1 MVHSSVRGFWIKPGN
16 KMGPW
21 ASALR
26 FRAIFRLQ
34 KGSGVRIRNQ
44 DRNHSYRVGNHG
56 NPGIRQQFGEFLEV
70 QDSYFGK
77 SDNEPKCCISS
88 PTCCL
93 HSLPS
98 DSFLVEGRICTLA
111 LIFSRLILDRTRKC
125 AVSVPLSLLDYK
137 SLLCLI
143 HGQWSLVGY
152 SPWGHKELD

>member
-1 MVHSSVRGFWIKPGN
+1 M
-16 KMGPW
+16 
-21 ASALR
+21 
-26 FRAIFRLQ
+26 
-34 KGSGVRIRNQ
+34 
-44 DRNHSYRVGNHG
+44 GNHG

-98 DSFLVEGRICTLA
+98 DSFLDEGRICTLA

-152 SPWGHKELD
+152 SPWGHKELDWATNTRTHLILGCPCSSLTLLHSALQKAHFSSILGLNDSLGFWLNFSVF